1 MRKIVIGFLLTV
13 SAVSFASPIDT
24 AYDLLDA
31 ISWRD
36 GYALEGIFSA
46 DLYLTL
52 TSFLDQARDLIEAD
66 PVLAGNLL
74 VGRYGG
80 RITVADFDILTNE
93 EILGRIM
100 GEVRLQSDDQIEMET
115 ADMQGRTATVV
126 ISYFD
131 GSSISFLMV
140 WEDSNWR
147 ISDTSLLATV
157 FR

>member
-1 MRKIVIGFLLTV
+1 MTKIAIGLLLVISSF
-13 SAVSFASPIDT
+13 SFASPIDT

-31 ISWRD
+31 ISYRN
-36 GYALEGIFSA
+36 GYALEGIFSS

-52 TSFLDQARDLIEAD
+52 TGFLDQARDLIDAD
-66 PVLAGNLL
+66 PVLAENLL
-74 VGRYGG
+74 LSRYGG
-80 RITVADFDILTNE
+80 EITVADFDMLTNE

-100 GEVRLQSDDQIEMET
+100 GGVHLQPDNQIEMET
-115 ADMQGRTATVV
+115 ADLQGRTATVV

-131 GSSISFLMV
+131 GSSISFQMV
-140 WEDSNWR
+140 WEESNWR